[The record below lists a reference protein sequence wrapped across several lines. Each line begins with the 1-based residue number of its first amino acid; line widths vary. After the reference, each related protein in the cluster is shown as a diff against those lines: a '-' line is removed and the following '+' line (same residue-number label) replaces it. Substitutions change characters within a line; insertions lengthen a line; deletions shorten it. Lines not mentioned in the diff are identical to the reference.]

1 MGKKD
6 IAEKCYTEDNRIF
19 ADIVN
24 YMFFDGKETVR
35 AEDLQELNVE
45 EVFLEGT
52 EGKQHPPRGMQRS
65 RMS

>member
-52 EGKQHPPRGMQRS
+52 EGSSIPLEECNEAGMS
-65 RMS
+65 